1 MSLATPRPA
10 AGLSFVALARLA
22 FALAPAVAILPV
34 LGWWLGDRFGAPLLS
49 AFLTPLV
56 LFVVIGA
63 LDHGIGVDLRNPDVD
78 EAVAVR
84 ADLWLRALPV
94 IVLPVC
100 AALTCWG
107 GWVAATSDASLAART
122 GLAVAVGIVNGVL
135 GITAAHELIHRAA
148 RWERGVGA
156 ALLALVCYG
165 TFKVEH
171 IRGHHVTVS
180 TPKDRSSATMGQ
192 SLFAFL
198 PVSIIA
204 NVTAAWEL
212 EAVRLRRRGRSLLG
226 PFNEILW
233 LTAASLMLAITFAI
247 AFGAVGVGFFV
258 VQSLVAIVLLEIVNC
273 IQHYGL
279 RRRLMPDGRYERTTM
294 HHSWNAPYR
303 LSNWFL
309 FNLQRHSDHHA
320 HADRRYGLLRHFD
333 DSPQMPTGYG
343 GMVLL
348 ALVPPLWFRVMDPL
362 VKSYYA
368 RQSAAEAE

>member
-1 MSLATPRPA
+1 MPLATTRPD
-10 AGLSFVALARLA
+10 AGTSFVTLARFA
-22 FALAPAVAILPV
+22 FALAPAVAILPL
-34 LGWWLGDRFGAPLLS
+34 LGWWLGEMFSAPF
-49 AFLTPLV
+49 AFTLLTPLI

-63 LDHGIGVDLRNPDVD
+63 LDHRIGIDLRNPDAD
-78 EAVAVR
+78 DAAALR
-84 ADLWLRALPV
+84 TDLWLRALPV
-94 IVLPVC
+94 VVLPVC
-100 AALTCWG
+100 TALTVWG
-107 GWVAATSDASLAART
+107 GWVAATSDASLAARA

-135 GITAAHELIHRAA
+135 GITAAHELIHRSAP
-148 RWERGVGA
+148 WERGVGA

-192 SLFAFL
+192 SLYAFL
-198 PVSIIA
+198 PVSIVA

-212 EAVRLRRRGRSLLG
+212 EVVRLRRRGYSPLG

-233 LTAASLMLAITFAI
+233 LTATSTGVAI
-247 AFGAVGVGFFV
+247 AFAVGFGMVGFGFFV
-258 VQSLVAIVLLEIVNC
+258 VQSLVAIVLLEIVNY

-279 RRRLMPDGRYERTTM
+279 RRRLMPDRRYERTTM

-333 DSPQMPTGYG
+333 DSPQLPTGYG

-348 ALVPPLWFRVMDPL
+348 ALVPRLWFRVMDPL

-368 RQSAAEAE
+368 RQSTAEAA

>member
-1 MSLATPRPA
+1 MPLATTRSPA
-10 AGLSFVALARLA
+10 GISTVALARLA

-34 LGWWLGDRFGAPLLS
+34 LGWWLGQRFDAPLVG
-49 AFLTPLV
+49 ACLTPLM
-56 LFVVIGA
+56 LFVVIGT
-63 LDHGIGVDLRNPDVD
+63 LDHGIGVDLRNPDAD
-78 EAVAVR
+78 EAVALR
-84 ADLWLRALPV
+84 ADPWLRALPV
-94 IVLPVC
+94 LVLPVC
-100 AALTCWG
+100 AALTVWG
-107 GWVAATSDASLAART
+107 GRVAASGDASLAAGT

-135 GITAAHELIHRAA
+135 GITAAHELIHRSA
-148 RWERGVGA
+148 RWERGAGA

-180 TPKDRSSATMGQ
+180 TPKDRSSATTGQ
-192 SLFAFL
+192 SLYAFL
-198 PVSIIA
+198 PVSIVA
-204 NVTAAWEL
+204 NVTAAWAL
-212 EAVRLRRRGRSLLG
+212 EALRLRRRGHRPLG
-226 PFNEILW
+226 PFNEVLW
-233 LTAASLMLAITFAI
+233 LTAASIGIALVFAV
-247 AFGAVGVGFFV
+247 AFGAVGLRFFL
-258 VQSLVAIVLLEIVNC
+258 VQSLVAIVLLEIVNY

-320 HADRRYGLLRHFD
+320 HADRRYGVLRHFD
-333 DSPQMPTGYG
+333 ASPQLPTGYG

-348 ALVPPLWFRVMDPL
+348 ALVPPLWCRVMDPL
-362 VKSYYA
+362 VRRYYA

>member
-1 MSLATPRPA
+1 MSLATHRPA
-10 AGLSFVALARLA
+10 AGLSFVVLARLA
-22 FALAPAVAILPV
+22 FALAPAVATLPL
-34 LGWWLGDRFGAPLLS
+34 LGWWLGEWFALPLLS

-56 LFVVIGA
+56 LFVVIGV
-63 LDHGIGVDLRNPDVD
+63 LDHGIGVDLRNPDAD
-78 EAVAVR
+78 EAAAVR
-84 ADLWLRALPV
+84 TDLWLRALPV
-94 IVLPVC
+94 SVLPVC

-107 GWVAATSDASLAART
+107 GWVAATSDASLASKA

-135 GITAAHELIHRAA
+135 GITAAHELIHRVA

-156 ALLALVCYG
+156 ALLTLVCYG

-192 SLFAFL
+192 SLYAFL
-198 PVSIIA
+198 PVSIVA

-212 EAVRLRRRGRSLLG
+212 EVLRLRRRGGSPLG

-233 LTAASLMLAITFAI
+233 LTLASAAIAIAFAA
-247 AFGAVGVGFFV
+247 AFGAVGFCFFV
-258 VQSLVAIVLLEIVNC
+258 VQSVIAIVLLEIVNY

-333 DSPQMPTGYG
+333 DSPQLPTGYG

-348 ALVPPLWFRVMDPL
+348 ALVPPLWRHVMDPL

-368 RQSAAEAE
+368 RQSAAEAG